1 LTGPTNPANRFGR
14 SISELKDFGMTFRAV
29 RADKTDAGQTVR
41 FVDIDDADL
50 MDGDVTIRVTHS
62 TVNYKDGLALSGKS
76 AVIRSF
82 PMVLGVDLAGIVE
95 KSDRPD
101 FAPGDEVVLT
111 GHGLSETHF
120 GGYAE
125 RARVNGDW
133 LVKLRA
139 GLTRAEAMAIGTAG
153 FTAMLALIAIER
165 AGLNPASG
173 PALVTG
179 AAGGVGSMAT
189 ALLAGKGWTVVA
201 STGRLAEADY
211 LKTLGAAEVIDRATL
226 SAPGRPLGKE
236 RWAAAVD
243 SVGSTTLANVLAQTR
258 YGGAVAACGLAGG
271 MDLPMTVAPLILR
284 GVSLLGIESVH
295 CPAPRR
301 LEAWRR
307 LAADLDRAKLTAMT
321 EIIPL
326 NQVFDAGARI
336 LKGETRGR
344 LVVTIP

>member
-1 LTGPTNPANRFGR
+1 
-14 SISELKDFGMTFRAV
+14 MTFRAV
-29 RADKTDAGQTVR
+29 RADKTDAGQDVK
-41 FVDIDDADL
+41 FVDMDESEL

-76 AVIRSF
+76 PVIRRF

-95 KSDRPD
+95 SSRRSD

-111 GHGLSETHF
+111 GYGLSETHF

-133 LVKLRA
+133 LVKLPT
-139 GLTRAEAMAIGTAG
+139 GLSRAEAMAIGTAG
-153 FTAMLALIAIER
+153 FTAMLALMAIER
-165 AGLNPASG
+165 HDLAPSSD

-179 AAGGVGSMAT
+179 AAGGVGSMAIS
-189 ALLAGKGWTVVA
+189 LLADKGWRVIA
-201 STGRLAEADY
+201 STGRGNEAAY
-211 LKTLGAAEVIDRATL
+211 LKTLGADEIIDRATL
-226 SAPGRPLGKE
+226 SAPSGKPLGKE
-236 RWAAAVD
+236 QWAAAID

-271 MDLPMTVAPLILR
+271 MDLPTTVAPFILR
-284 GVSLLGIESVH
+284 GVSLLGIDSVH
-295 CPAPRR
+295 CPTARR

-307 LAADLDRAKLTAMT
+307 LALDLDRDKLATMT
-321 EIIPL
+321 RAIPL
-326 NQVFDAGARI
+326 AEVFEAGSRI

-344 LVVTIP
+344 LVVTIA